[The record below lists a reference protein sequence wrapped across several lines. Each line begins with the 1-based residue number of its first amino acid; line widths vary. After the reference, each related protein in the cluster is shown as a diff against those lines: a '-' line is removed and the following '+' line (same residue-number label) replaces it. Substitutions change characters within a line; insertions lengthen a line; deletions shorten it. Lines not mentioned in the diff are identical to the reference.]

1 MRAEA
6 RSWELKQFIFKI
18 YKRSFQQNYKFRF
31 HLILSVK
38 EIYLCSLSKFSTIK
52 MLQVQNIIRLYAEK

>member
-6 RSWELKQFIFKI
+6 KVGELKQFIFKI
-18 YKRSFQQNYKFRF
+18 YKRSFRYYNETAFFYINFF

-38 EIYLCSLSKFSTIK
+38 EIYLCSLKKS
-52 MLQVQNIIRLYAEK
+52 VP